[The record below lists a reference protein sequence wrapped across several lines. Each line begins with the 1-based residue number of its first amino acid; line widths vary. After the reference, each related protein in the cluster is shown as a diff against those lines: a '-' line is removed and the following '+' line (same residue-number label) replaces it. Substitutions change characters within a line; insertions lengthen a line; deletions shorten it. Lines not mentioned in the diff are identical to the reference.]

1 MDTVITVSSP
11 EEEQLAAAAA
21 AAVSAAAP
29 APAPPDPLAEEN
41 ARLREELQRLKSEQ
55 KRREVAALLSEL
67 RASGQL
73 TPAME
78 YAGIEEALVSAEE
91 QGVMVSL
98 PSGQRLSF
106 AAVLKDVL
114 AAIPCSYVSGCVCG
128 DAPATGGTPQLS
140 ADELSVAQSLGLTP
154 QEYAEIRG

>member
-1 MDTVITVSSP
+1 MDTVVTVSAP
-11 EEEQLAAAAA
+11 EEELLAA
-21 AAVSAAAP
+21 
-29 APAPPDPLAEEN
+29 PPPPEINPLAEEN
-41 ARLREELQRLKSEQ
+41 ARLRDELIRLKGEQ
-55 KRREVAALLSEL
+55 KRREIAALLAEL

-114 AAIPCSYVSGCVCG
+114 SAIPCSYVSGCVCG
-128 DAPATGGTPQLS
+128 DEPAGAKAVQLS

-154 QEYAEIRG
+154 QEYAEIRGA